1 MRSPRRPKGRALS
14 SHPRTTPHNAPFSN
28 PQVAYRPLLAAAS
41 FNPQR
46 LELDIGAFVRPID
59 LRSRWIAK
67 QDALGQPSAVVLRP
81 ITTTLKF
88 PKVWLECQVGGIID
102 RQPLI
107 HTRQRHWRAPTRER
121 VA

>member
-46 LELDIGAFVRPID
+46 LELDIGAFVRGVTRLP
-59 LRSRWIAK
+59 SEPVP
-67 QDALGQPSAVVLRP
+67 DADASY
-81 ITTTLKF
+81 
-88 PKVWLECQVGGIID
+88 
-102 RQPLI
+102 PLI
-107 HTRQRHWRAPTRER
+107 ASVRPRPPR
-121 VA
+121 

>member
-46 LELDIGAFVRPID
+46 LELDIGAFVGFRAYAR
-59 LRSRWIAK
+59 LLMGAGRSPAT
-67 QDALGQPSAVVLRP
+67 AG
-81 ITTTLKF
+81 
-88 PKVWLECQVGGIID
+88 
-102 RQPLI
+102 
-107 HTRQRHWRAPTRER
+107 
-121 VA
+121 